1 MVGCFIMLHHGFK
14 SNFFPNNQ
22 DLNWLKNLLV
32 ASYCKEH
39 ISIQECKQLLDI
51 VSEFNFEPKE
61 QTYAS
66 LVSFVLTQ
74 TFVVISTFICSETL
88 KKLYAFENFL
98 FEQFGG
104 SYYLA
109 QERLQAINDMEG
121 EAVGTIYCSM
131 VILQSGK
138 ETSVFLCLGHVSPG
152 AWLFGELDCLPKV
165 SS

>member
-1 MVGCFIMLHHGFK
+1 MEIYEDFQYDTVGCFIMLHHGFK

-22 DLNWLKNLLV
+22 DLNWPKNLLV
-32 ASYCKEH
+32 GSYCKEH

-61 QTYAS
+61 QTDAS

-74 TFVVISTFICSETL
+74 TFVVISTFICVETL

-98 FEQFGG
+98 FEQFGD

-109 QERLQAINDMEG
+109 Q
-121 EAVGTIYCSM
+121 
-131 VILQSGK
+131 
-138 ETSVFLCLGHVSPG
+138 
-152 AWLFGELDCLPKV
+152 
-165 SS
+165 